1 MVAHWTHNPKVAGS
15 SPACASYSNQ
25 GGEAI
30 GSKQW
35 VRITKMIACFLFD
48 VLNRE
53 NRWKTKQDARLLYAS
68 PKNSPV
74 SYFLTTKTKSMQKNK
89 CYNDPGETQTDEVEG
104 GQEVPGTEEQS
115 NEGEN

>member
-1 MVAHWTHNPKVAGS
+1 MILKYLLPLFKNKLIGVFVRGQQKQHGRAVVAHWTHNPKVAGS

-53 NRWKTKQDARLLYAS
+53 NR
-68 PKNSPV
+68 
-74 SYFLTTKTKSMQKNK
+74 
-89 CYNDPGETQTDEVEG
+89 
-104 GQEVPGTEEQS
+104 
-115 NEGEN
+115 